1 MKIFCIQN
9 NNCFSNRWKPNFTS
23 KVTSVNYGKIN
34 DEFKD
39 KVDRFDDGNKKEAK
53 YLGHGMFASVYR
65 FLNTNYV
72 IKKFNKGVSIN
83 DSRQEAKMLD
93 KVGAVPGSQQLMAQ
107 VTTEN
112 GNEYLISTFI
122 KGEEPDPVENP
133 FRFQPLKSFM
143 NTLYELDKKE
153 VYHNDLNTGNC
164 KVDPATGQIGL
175 IDYQFALDMK
185 PGWTTYNEQYLL
197 FPEQTLPANLQM
209 FEMATLPP
217 YIKKLGRYQAPDFF
231 REYLK
236 LKSEYH
242 KNRYYYYKGAPNSNI
257 TKENLDYERLLSTV
271 LRHPSEKVTQVYAK
285 KLQVLHSFRH
295 AFSIVDENTRVQ
307 KRPNLTESIPA
318 YLYAAAQ
325 AAGYRDKI
333 DEAIN
338 STSDRNTQNLM
349 KLERKTAEFWLELL
363 SSSALGCS
371 QWFVRNA
378 ADRLLGAGDKFPE
391 HIDYYWNKPYKDA
404 NNIYSV
410 ITGDEPSGKIDVLR
424 FPDMELEADYKQ
436 LFDLTKDFSR
446 TSIWRPD
453 EKLFSRFNSQFD
465 VYQNALNSG
474 KVILLPALHVFAL
487 YSAFKLYKHGGITSK
502 AYQIYNQLDKMS
514 EPLFKAVIDAV
525 NGKGGVLT
533 DAIKKDYSLN
543 KFNDY
548 RRLTNRKF
556 TDFIKYYY

>member
-9 NNCFSNRWKPNFTS
+9 NDCFSNKWNPRFTS
-23 KVTSVNYGKIN
+23 KVKYVNYGKIN

-39 KVDRFDDGNKKEAK
+39 KVDRFDDGNKNEAK

-72 IKKFNKGVSIN
+72 IKKFNKGVSQN

-93 KVGAVPGSQQLMAQ
+93 KVGTVPGSQQLMAQ

-143 NTLYELDKKE
+143 NTLYELDKKG

-164 KVDPATGQIGL
+164 KVDPETGQIGL

-185 PGWTTYNEQYLL
+185 PGWATYNEQYLL

-231 REYLK
+231 KDYLK
-236 LKSEYH
+236 LKAEYH
-242 KNRYYYYKGAPNSNI
+242 KNRYYYYNGNSIPNI
-257 TKENLDYERLLSTV
+257 TKENLDYEKLSSIV
-271 LRHPSEKVTQVYAK
+271 LKHPSEKVTQVYAK

-295 AFSIVDENTRVQ
+295 AFSIVDENTRAQ

-318 YLYAAAQ
+318 YFFAAAQ

-333 DEAIN
+333 DEVLN
-338 STSDRNTQNLM
+338 STSDTSTKNLM
-349 KLERKTAEFWLELL
+349 EIEKKTAEFWLELL

-371 QWFVRNA
+371 RWFVRNA
-378 ADRLLGAGDKFPE
+378 TDRLLGTGDKFPE
-391 HIDYYWNKPYKDA
+391 KMDYYWNKQYKDA
-404 NNIYSV
+404 NNIYSI
-410 ITGDEPSGKIDVLR
+410 ITGDEPSGEIDVLR
-424 FPDMELEADYKQ
+424 FPDKELEADYKR
-436 LFDLTKDFSR
+436 LFDLTEDFSR
-446 TSIWRPD
+446 TSLCKSD
-453 EKLFSRFNSQFD
+453 EKLFARFNSQFNI
-465 VYQNALNSG
+465 YQNALNSG

-487 YSAFKLYKHGGITSK
+487 YSALKLYRHGITGK
-502 AYQIYNQLDKMS
+502 AYQIYNRLDKMS
-514 EPLFKAVIDAV
+514 EPLFKSVVDAV
-525 NGKGGVLT
+525 KGRGGVLT

-543 KFNDY
+543 KFNDF
-548 RRLTNRKF
+548 RNITNRKF
-556 TDFIKYYY
+556 TDFIKYNY